1 MVILCSVCQQAAGPA
16 AFWAHRCSTHLERR
30 AYCGVATSTVSWWG
44 RLPLCMEEKNKIM
57 FLVFLSLSSLSQTTR
72 KLCDRSNR
80 KVSLHPFQVLGRA
93 FSSGNI
99 PQMGLSIGPNK
110 RCHIFCPLPG
120 FLRANMALNIA
131 CCHVTSNCHPAQ
143 LRNANH
149 CKPKCW
155 PVIPLIYWGA
165 NDTDIC
171 ILVCCCLCHS
181 LLRRGKN
188 RYISC
193 L

>member
-1 MVILCSVCQQAAGPA
+1 
-16 AFWAHRCSTHLERR
+16 
-30 AYCGVATSTVSWWG
+30 
-44 RLPLCMEEKNKIM
+44 M

-80 KVSLHPFQVLGRA
+80 KVSLHPFQVLERA

-165 NDTDIC
+165 MTRTSAF
-171 ILVCCCLCHS
+171 LSAAVSATVCCGGEKIDIYLVYSPPSNPPFILQLGWIWS
-181 LLRRGKN
+181 LSEALWLLTELSKLQRE
-188 RYISC
+188 
-193 L
+193 